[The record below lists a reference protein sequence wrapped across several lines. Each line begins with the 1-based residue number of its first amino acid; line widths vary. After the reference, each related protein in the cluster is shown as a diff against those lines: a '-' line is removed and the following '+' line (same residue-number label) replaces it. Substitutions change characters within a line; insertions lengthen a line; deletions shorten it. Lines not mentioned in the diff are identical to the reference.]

1 MGRLRLNGN
10 EALGH
15 HGAMSWELWQRVCL
29 LAGNG
34 GDQRSGS
41 VAVHITGV
49 ENDKLSSA
57 QSQGLGEEQLGEFLL
72 QRLFPLHSGLRPQ

>member
-1 MGRLRLNGN
+1 MEMRGLVTM
-10 EALGH
+10 EK
-15 HGAMSWELWQRVCL
+15 GAGSFGSGLSVSRK
-29 LAGNG
+29 G

-57 QSQGLGEEQLGEFLL
+57 QSQGLGEEQLGEFLR

>member
-1 MGRLRLNGN
+1 MEMRGLVTM
-10 EALGH
+10 EK
-15 HGAMSWELWQRVCL
+15 GAGSFGSGLSVS
-29 LAGNG
+29 GKG
-34 GDQRSGS
+34 GDQRSGR

-57 QSQGLGEEQLGEFLL
+57 QSQGLGEEQLGEFLR